1 MRTRACGRLTRRPL
15 TGHWFRAIPLEHW
28 TTRLLSEHSRISPSR
43 FSAASPSTPR
53 FRIIHLG
60 ETHQVSLHEVGCLV
74 GDPNAPVS
82 DPRGSWAILSIA
94 VVLDQVV
101 DLTDESQQRILR
113 TNESELT
120 GNWLTYRGVSPTQEL
135 GQALYDLPELEG
147 FIYRSSKVNARCLAV
162 FPDKLGPRSALVFQN
177 GMTGKPERLI

>member
-1 MRTRACGRLTRRPL
+1 MRTSSCRRLVRRPL
-15 TGHWFRAIPLEHW
+15 TGHWFRAIRLENW
-28 TTRLLSEHSRISPSR
+28 RTRLSSEHSRVFPSR
-43 FSAASPSTPR
+43 FSAASPSTPLH
-53 FRIIHLG
+53 RIVHFG
-60 ETHQVSLHEVGCLV
+60 ATHQVSLHEVGCLV

-101 DLTDESQQRILR
+101 DLTDRSQQQILR

-120 GNWLTYRGVSPTQEL
+120 GNWLNYPGVPPTQEI

-147 FIYRSSKVNARCLAV
+147 LIYRSSKVNARCLAV
-162 FPDKLGPRSALVFQN
+162 FPDKLGPRSTLVFQN